1 MSEDPDKRIKF
12 GIITEKERKDF
23 IPIYMNYRVKTG
35 SPGNVAGKVDT
46 DGYLARFW
54 REPSSNHL
62 LWIQKGDERIGFV
75 SVIVENT
82 SGQVSDFHI
91 FEKTQGENAEDDVIE
106 ELIHFSRYRG
116 IKELRVEKGL
126 NDLDELLSER
136 GFEEREGFLVVSL

>member
-12 GIITEKERKDF
+12 GIITERERKDF

-62 LWIQKGDERIGFV
+62 LWIQMGDDRIGFV
-75 SVIVENT
+75 SVIVDGT
-82 SGQVSDFHI
+82 SGLVSDFHI
-91 FEKTQGENAEDDVIE
+91 FENIQSENLERDVVE

-116 IKELRVEKGL
+116 IKELKVERGL
-126 NDLDELLSER
+126 NDLDEFLSEK
-136 GFEEREGFLVVSL
+136 GFEESGGFLVGSL